1 MKLSELKAGQ
11 GKVDITVTVTAKGDI
26 RSFDKYGKQ
35 LRVCNAT
42 VSDGESEMI
51 LSLWNDEIET
61 IAVGNQVQV
70 ANGYVSEFQG
80 KKQLSAG
87 KFGKLTVVSPD
98 SASPASPQSSPASVS
113 TPPAKSDKKAKK
125 ATLHEEVAF

>member
-11 GKVDITVTVTAKGDI
+11 GKVDVTVTVTAKGEV

-87 KFGKLTVVSPD
+87 KFGKLSVITSSSAPSSS
-98 SASPASPQSSPASVS
+98 SASTS
-113 TPPAKSDKKAKK
+113 TPSVTKPEKKSKKAVVD
-125 ATLHEEVAF
+125 EVAF

>member
-1 MKLSELKAGQ
+1 MKLAELKAGQ
-11 GKVDITVTVTAKGDI
+11 GKVDIMVTVTAKGDP

-42 VSDGESEMI
+42 VSDGESDMT
-51 LSLWNDEIET
+51 LSLWNDEIDT
-61 IAVGNQVQV
+61 VSVGAQLQI

-87 KFGKLTVVSPD
+87 KFGKLSVVGAED
-98 SASPASPQSSPASVS
+98 ADAAA
-113 TPPAKSDKKAKK
+113 TPAKSAKPAKAKP
-125 ATLHEEVAF
+125 APASSEDEMAF